1 MNPQAKFYLQSRN
14 VLITSMVNELVNDE
28 RLIAA
33 WLTGS
38 YARNEADEV
47 SDLDLNVVVAEPY
60 SQTLCARE
68 EQVSHQTTKE
78 RLELFSRF
86 GKPALIHENNNNAP
100 QNGTFTFVL
109 YADSALMVDWT
120 LIPEANAIRPHSSL
134 LLFDKGNLPVAAP
147 PAPEGLE
154 ASKKAVAEIWAFFW
168 MMTAITIKYIFREN
182 PVFVTHWLGVL
193 QELILEIERRLE
205 RQPPQYRR
213 GYLGEL
219 QPTHEKQIETLLQ
232 LCNRMQELTPRVT
245 DFLGFAPATP
255 LAEIQALLALAN
267 G

>member
-1 MNPQAKFYLQSRN
+1 MKPQAKFYLQSRN

-28 RLIAA
+28 RLVAA

-100 QNGTFTFVL
+100 ENGTFTFVL
-109 YADSALMVDWT
+109 YAESALMADWT
-120 LIPEANAIRPHSSL
+120 LIPQRNAVRPHSSL
-134 LLFDKGNLPVAAP
+134 LLFDKGNLPVGAPAAP
-147 PAPEGLE
+147 EELGT
-154 ASKKAVAEIWAFFW
+154 SKKAVAEIWAFFW

-193 QELILEIERRLE
+193 EELILEIERRLD

-213 GYLGEL
+213 GYRGEL
-219 QPTHEKQIETLLQ
+219 QPTREKQVEALLQ
-232 LCNRMQELTPRVT
+232 LCNRMQALMPRVT
-245 DFLGFAPATP
+245 EFLGFAPETP
-255 LAEIQALLALAN
+255 LAEIQTLLALAKV
-267 G
+267 